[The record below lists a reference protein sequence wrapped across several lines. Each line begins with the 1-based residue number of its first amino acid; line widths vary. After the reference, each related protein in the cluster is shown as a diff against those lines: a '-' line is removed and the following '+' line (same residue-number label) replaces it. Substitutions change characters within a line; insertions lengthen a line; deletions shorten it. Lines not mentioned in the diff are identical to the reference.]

1 MEVIEKA
8 FKEIVL
14 VNPISL
20 KKLMQRLMNDNP
32 KNNENLASAVYKLGD
47 IYHSCFR
54 DELEK
59 KHINSIELD
68 NNFSEK
74 SKETFDIINGKFRTI
89 QGIANKIKKNRE
101 DVSEVIKKIG
111 IQKNEEGYFENDDVL
126 LIKDIFSNYK
136 NQADRIA
143 AGLRIKKGNNLSFIS
158 YTDHIILKSKKL
170 NKMNKKTGVFE
181 D

>member
-20 KKLMQRLMNDNP
+20 KKMMQRLMNGNP
-32 KNNENLASAVYKLGD
+32 KNNENLASAVYKLAD

-68 NNFSEK
+68 NNYSTDT
-74 SKETFDIINGKFRTI
+74 SETFDIVDGKFRTI
-89 QGIANKIKKNRE
+89 QGIANRIGKNRE
-101 DVSEVIKKIG
+101 DVSDVMKKIG
-111 IQKNEEGYFENDDVL
+111 IKKNEEGNFENDDVL
-126 LIKDIFSNYK
+126 LIQDIFRNYR

-143 AGLRIKKGNNLSFIS
+143 AGLRIKRGNNLSFIS